1 MGRTN
6 IDTDREPI
14 LRGATRADLP
24 DICELE
30 RIEFRDLA
38 WPYPMLRQLFDL
50 HGSLWSVA
58 ETDDLVR
65 GYALLGIS
73 RARGWMLGL
82 AVHPEARGRGIARA
96 LLDRTI
102 LTCRAHV
109 VESVSLTV
117 RSNNLAAIRLYET
130 AGFVRTGYE
139 EDYFGTGEA
148 REVMR
153 RPIERPA
160 PPFTGHPD
168 DLWIKRPRRD
178 W

>member
-1 MGRTN
+1 MGRTDT
-6 IDTDREPI
+6 DTDRQPI

-24 DICELE
+24 GICELE

-50 HGSLWSVA
+50 HGPLWSVA
-58 ETDDLVR
+58 ETDQVVR
-65 GYALLGIS
+65 GYALLGIG

-82 AVHPEARGRGIARA
+82 AVHPQARGRGIARA
-96 LLDRTI
+96 LLERTI

-117 RSNNLAAIRLYET
+117 RSSNLAAIRLYES
-130 AGFVRTGYE
+130 AGFIKAGHE
-139 EDYFGTGEA
+139 DDYFGTGEA

-153 RPIERPA
+153 RPIERA
-160 PPFTGHPD
+160 ALPFTEHPESR
-168 DLWIKRPRRD
+168 WIKRPRPD